1 MPERHPARAARAAL
15 LPALLCCLLAAC
27 GGDAAAPS
35 ASHGVI
41 GGASGQERAPRQVLR
56 KGNGAEP
63 ESLDPHRTE
72 SVAAAN
78 IERDLFEGLVLE
90 TEDGELVPGAAR
102 SWESS
107 ADGLTHVF
115 HMQPG
120 ARWSNGD
127 PLTARDFEYSLRR
140 SCDPAT
146 LNSYSSILFPI
157 LNAEA
162 VVNGRLPPTALGVR
176 ALDDAT
182 LEIRLSGPTPY
193 FLGLLTHSSAYPVH
207 RASVERYGTKFARP
221 GTLVSNGAYRL
232 EEWVIQ
238 SHIRLVRNPQYRDD
252 ARTGI
257 DEVWYYPIENDDAEV
272 NRYRAD
278 ELDLTEGVPFRQIRW
293 LRANLPGELHIAP
306 YLGTY
311 YFGFNNTRP
320 PFKDNLPLRLALSM
334 AVDRDILTRR
344 VMGTG
349 EQPAYGFVPPVAH
362 YTGQRPAWADWTQ
375 EQRNAEARRLYREAG
390 YSQQHPLEVEV
401 LYNTDQNHKRIA
413 GALAAMWKQTL
424 GVRTKL
430 LNQEWKVFLENR
442 KQRVITQVFRSGWI
456 GDYNDAYTFS
466 QLLHSKNG
474 QNDPGYA
481 SPAYDA
487 LLDQAAA
494 TADPARRRA
503 LLEAA
508 ERQLLADQPLIPL
521 YFYASKRLVKPW
533 VGGYRAN
540 LMDHHHSKD
549 LYILSH

>member
-1 MPERHPARAARAAL
+1 MPEGATGRGFL
-15 LPALLCCLLAAC
+15 LPALLCCLLAGC
-27 GGDAAAPS
+27 GERAAAPT
-35 ASHGVI
+35 AGAGPV
-41 GGASGQERAPRQVLR
+41 GGADGQERAQQQLLR

-90 TEDGELVPGAAR
+90 TEDGELVPGAAA
-102 SWESS
+102 SWEAS
-107 ADGLTHVF
+107 ADGLSYRF
-115 HMQPG
+115 HMRPD

-127 PLTARDFEYSLRR
+127 RLTAQDFEYSLRR

-146 LNSYSSILFPI
+146 LNGYSSILFPI

-162 VVNGRLPPTALGVR
+162 VVNGRLPPTALGVQ
-176 ALDDAT
+176 ALDAAT

-207 RASVERYGTKFARP
+207 RPSVERYGEKFARP
-221 GTLVSNGAYRL
+221 GNLVSNGAYRL

-238 SHIRLVRNPQYRDD
+238 SHIRLLRNRQYRDD
-252 ARTGI
+252 AHTSI
-257 DEVWYYPIENDDAEV
+257 DEVWYYLIENDDAEV

-278 ELDLTEGVPFRQIRW
+278 ELDMTEGVPFRQVRW
-293 LRANLPGELHIAP
+293 LREQLPGELRIAP

-320 PFKDNLPLRLALSM
+320 PFRDNLPLRLALSM
-334 AVDRDILTRR
+334 AVDRDILTQR

-349 EQPAYGFVPPVAH
+349 EQPAWGFVPPVVN
-362 YTGQRPAWADWTQ
+362 YSGQRPAWADWTQ
-375 EQRNAEARRLYREAG
+375 EQRNTEARRLYHEAG
-390 YSQQHPLEVEV
+390 YSEQHPLEVEL

-442 KQRVITQVFRSGWI
+442 KRRVITQVFRSGWI
-456 GDYNDAYTFS
+456 GDYNDAYSFL
-466 QLLHSKNG
+466 QLLHSANG
-474 QNDPGYA
+474 QNDPGYGN
-481 SPAYDA
+481 PAYDA

-494 TADPARRRA
+494 TADPTQRRA

-533 VGGYRAN
+533 VGGYQPN

-549 LYILSH
+549 LYILSY

>member
-1 MPERHPARAARAAL
+1 MPEGVNRRAAL
-15 LPALLCCLLAAC
+15 LPVLLCCLLAGC
-27 GGDAAAPS
+27 GERTAVPS
-35 ASHGVI
+35 ASAGPV
-41 GGASGQERAPRQVLR
+41 GGPGGQERAQQQLLR

-72 SVAAAN
+72 SVAASN

-90 TEDGELVPGAAR
+90 TEDGELVPGAAA
-102 SWESS
+102 SWEVS
-107 ADGLTHVF
+107 ADGLSYRF
-115 HMQPG
+115 HMRPD

-127 PLTARDFEYSLRR
+127 RLTARDFEYSLRR

-146 LNSYSSILFPI
+146 LNGYSSILYPI

-162 VVNGRLPPTALGVR
+162 VVEGRLPPTALGVQ

-182 LEIRLSGPTPY
+182 LEIHLSGPTPY

-207 RASVERYGTKFARP
+207 RPSVERYGEKFARP
-221 GTLVSNGAYRL
+221 GNLVSNGAYRL

-238 SHIRLVRNPQYRDD
+238 SHIRLLRNRYYRDD
-252 ARTGI
+252 AHTSI

-278 ELDLTEGVPFRQIRW
+278 ELDMTEGVPFRQVRW
-293 LRANLPGELHIAP
+293 LREQLPGELRIAP

-320 PFKDNLPLRLALSM
+320 PFRDNLPLRLALSM
-334 AVDRDILTRR
+334 AVDRDILTQR

-349 EQPAYGFVPPVAH
+349 EQPAWGFVPPVVN
-362 YTGQRPAWADWTQ
+362 YSGQRPAWADWTQ
-375 EQRNAEARRLYREAG
+375 EQRNAEARRLYHEAG
-390 YSQQHPLEVEV
+390 YSEQHPLEVEL

-430 LNQEWKVFLENR
+430 LNQEWKVFIENR
-442 KQRVITQVFRSGWI
+442 KRRVITQVFRSGWI
-456 GDYNDAYTFS
+456 GDYNDAYSFL
-466 QLLHSKNG
+466 QLLHSANG
-474 QNDPGYA
+474 QNDPGYGN
-481 SPAYDA
+481 PAYDA

-494 TADPARRRA
+494 TADPAERRA

-533 VGGYRAN
+533 VGGYRPN

-549 LYILSH
+549 LYILRH

>member
-1 MPERHPARAARAAL
+1 MPEGVNRRAAL
-15 LPALLCCLLAAC
+15 LPVLLCCLLAGC
-27 GGDAAAPS
+27 GERTAVPS
-35 ASHGVI
+35 ASAGPV
-41 GGASGQERAPRQVLR
+41 GGPGGQERAQQQLLR

-72 SVAAAN
+72 SVAASN

-90 TEDGELVPGAAR
+90 TEDGELVPGAAA
-102 SWESS
+102 SWEVS
-107 ADGLTHVF
+107 ADGLSYRF
-115 HMQPG
+115 HMRPD

-127 PLTARDFEYSLRR
+127 RLTARDFEYSLRR

-146 LNSYSSILFPI
+146 LNGYSSILYPI

-162 VVNGRLPPTALGVR
+162 VVEGRLPPTALGVQ

-182 LEIRLSGPTPY
+182 LEIHLSGPTPY

-207 RASVERYGTKFARP
+207 RPSVERYGEKFARP
-221 GTLVSNGAYRL
+221 GNLVSNGAYRL

-238 SHIRLVRNPQYRDD
+238 SHIRLLRNRYYRDD
-252 ARTGI
+252 AHTSI

-278 ELDLTEGVPFRQIRW
+278 ELDMTEGVPFRQVRW
-293 LRANLPGELHIAP
+293 LREQLPGELRIAP

-320 PFKDNLPLRLALSM
+320 PFRDNLPLRLALSM
-334 AVDRDILTRR
+334 AVDRDILTQR

-349 EQPAYGFVPPVAH
+349 EQPAWGFVPPVVN
-362 YTGQRPAWADWTQ
+362 YSGQRPAWADWTQ
-375 EQRNAEARRLYREAG
+375 EQRNAEARRLYHEAG
-390 YSQQHPLEVEV
+390 YSEQHPLEVEL

-430 LNQEWKVFLENR
+430 LNQEWKVFIENR
-442 KQRVITQVFRSGWI
+442 KRRVITQVFRSGWI
-456 GDYNDAYTFS
+456 GDYNDAYTFL
-466 QLLHSKNG
+466 QLLHSANG
-474 QNDPGYA
+474 QNDPGYRN
-481 SPAYDA
+481 PAYDA

-494 TADPARRRA
+494 TADPAERRA

-521 YFYASKRLVKPW
+521 YFYASQRLVKPW
-533 VGGYRAN
+533 VGGYRPN

-549 LYILSH
+549 LYILRH